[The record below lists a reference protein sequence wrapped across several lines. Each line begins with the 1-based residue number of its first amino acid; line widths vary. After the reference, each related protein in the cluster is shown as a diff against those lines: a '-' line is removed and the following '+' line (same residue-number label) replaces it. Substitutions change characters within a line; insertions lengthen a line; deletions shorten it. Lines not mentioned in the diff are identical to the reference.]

1 MVEDAVQCEPV
12 SGAKIPT
19 NREDN
24 REFRR
29 MRRFNAILR
38 ADMPVN
44 SEFYGN
50 IPYPAEQGILTKEQ
64 GIFWREEGICTEI
77 LTCRTEKDRP

>member
-19 NREDN
+19 NRE
-24 REFRR
+24 FRR
-29 MRRFNAILR
+29 MHRFNATLR
-38 ADMPVN
+38 VDMPVN
-44 SEFYGN
+44 SEVYGN
-50 IPYPAEQGILTKEQ
+50 IPHPAEQGILAKEQ
-64 GIFWREEGICTEI
+64 GIFWREEGMCTEI